1 MNIKEYFTKKEKA
14 FSNRKDKNFLL
25 TSVILGVLFLVA
37 IAIAKPQF
45 YAFRNLSSIL
55 IQSSAVAIM
64 AAGQIYVMVSG
75 GIDLSIPSVLT
86 ERHVAF
92 CKCL

>member
-45 YAFRNLSSIL
+45 YAFRNLSIDSHMQKSIYL
-55 IQSSAVAIM
+55 V
-64 AAGQIYVMVSG
+64 
-75 GIDLSIPSVLT
+75 T
-86 ERHVAF
+86 
-92 CKCL
+92 

>member
-64 AAGQIYVMVSG
+64 GTKKRMFHWDYPLALDRKSTR
-75 GIDLSIPSVLT
+75 LNSSHT
-86 ERHVAF
+86 
-92 CKCL
+92 

>member
-45 YAFRNLSSIL
+45 YAFRKIGR
-55 IQSSAVAIM
+55 A
-64 AAGQIYVMVSG
+64 
-75 GIDLSIPSVLT
+75 
-86 ERHVAF
+86 HV
-92 CKCL
+92 